1 MKEAAYNSTLAS
13 KIEKEIGGKVY
24 KISDQSTLGLPD
36 SIHIMNGFA
45 SFIECKIGKCSQ
57 ANWVEPL
64 KVIRD
69 IRQYEVCRQISKNAL
84 VLYAIY
90 YPEIRSTAV
99 IPIEIIHDMKNSEEK
114 RLFFGQYLTRGHGI
128 DLIAKFLKGYQENV
142 IRTFIN

>member
-36 SIHIMNGFA
+36 SLHIMDGLA
-45 SFIECKIGKCSQ
+45 SFIECKIGKCNQ
-57 ANWVEPL
+57 TNWVEPL
-64 KVIRD
+64 KAIKD

-90 YPEIRSTAV
+90 YPEIRAAAV
-99 IPIEIIHDMKNSEEK
+99 IPIDILHRMKNSEEQ
-114 RLFFGQYLTRGHGI
+114 RLFFGQYLTQGHGV
-128 DLIAKFLKGYQENV
+128 DLIAEFLKGYREDV
-142 IRTFIN
+142 IRALTS